1 MKPIKIAFVIAS
13 ALAILPINSAFAE
26 EEKTDETPGVQYQID
41 KTTCRELLQMSGES
55 RDFSMIFMHGFMSGK
70 KNELLFD
77 APTLTAATDV
87 AVDYCINNPDST
99 LLSAFEV
106 ARK

>member
-1 MKPIKIAFVIAS
+1 MKPIKNAFVIAS
-13 ALAILPINSAFAE
+13 ALAILPLNSAFAE

-41 KTTCRELLQMSGES
+41 KTTCRELLQMSGDS
-55 RDFSMIFMHGFMSGK
+55 RDFSVIFMQGFMSGK

-87 AVDYCINNPDST
+87 AIDHCIDNPDST
-99 LLSAFEV
+99 LLSAFEK

>member
-1 MKPIKIAFVIAS
+1 MKPIKNAFVIAS
-13 ALAILPINSAFAE
+13 ALAILPLNSAFAE
-26 EEKTDETPGVQYQID
+26 ETKTDETPGVQYQID
-41 KTTCRELLQMSGES
+41 KTTCRELLQMSGDS

-99 LLSAFEV
+99 LLSAFEK
-106 ARK
+106 AHK

>member
-1 MKPIKIAFVIAS
+1 MKPIKTAFVIAS

-26 EEKTDETPGVQYQID
+26 EKKTDETPGVQYQID
-41 KTTCRELLQMSGES
+41 KTTCRELLQMSGDS

-87 AVDYCINNPDST
+87 AVDYCINNPDNT